1 MAALDTGWTKRE
13 RVSVAA
19 ARDLCDPRG
28 VFRRPAVLWLAGLLV
43 LALASAAAAQRRGFF
58 GGNSRF
64 GRYPNLSYDGRF
76 TFVRA
81 EYARYGGW
89 AADYPTMEQNLTT
102 ILHEIT
108 DLEPRTDGSNV
119 HTFDDPDINRFPVSY
134 LSEPGYW
141 LPDDGEV
148 VGLRQ
153 YLARGGFLIVDDFH
167 FENEWAVFE
176 RAMKR
181 VLPSARIERLELAHP
196 IFHVFFEI
204 DSLRVPYPGQ
214 LGERG
219 LMGEFYGIHEDNDRR
234 KPLQVVI
241 NYNIDL
247 GDYVEWSAET
257 LYNPLSTNEAYKF
270 MVNYVIYG
278 MTH

>member
-1 MAALDTGWTKRE
+1 
-13 RVSVAA
+13 
-19 ARDLCDPRG
+19 LCDPRD
-28 VFRRPAVLWLAGLLV
+28 VRRRHTVLWLAGFLV
-43 LALASAAAAQRRGFF
+43 IALAAAAAAQRRGFF
-58 GGNSRF
+58 GGSSRF
-64 GRYPNLSYDGRF
+64 GRNPNLAYDGRF

-108 DLEPRTDGSNV
+108 ELKPRTDGSNI
-119 HTFDDPDINRFPVSY
+119 HTFDDPAINRFPVSY

-141 LPDDGEV
+141 LPDEEAV
-148 VGLRQ
+148 LGLRQ
-153 YLARGGFLIVDDFH
+153 YLSRGGFLIVDDFH
-167 FENEWAVFE
+167 FDNEWAVFE

-181 VLPSARIERLELAHP
+181 VLPSARIARLELAHP
-196 IFHVFFEI
+196 IFHAFFEI

-219 LMGEFYGIHEDNDRR
+219 LMGEFYGIHENNDPR

-247 GDYVEWSAET
+247 GDYVEWSADT
-257 LYNPLSTNEAYKF
+257 LYDPLSTNEAYKF
-270 MVNYVIYG
+270 MVNYIIYG